1 MASESKEDLL
11 RHVSPPLKPPP
22 MVMQPGVGTLDNAA
36 TIPDDAVFPRPNF
49 TNYRLDAQKR
59 RLPQCISHR
68 GYKAIYPE
76 NTMASF
82 KGAVKVGTHALE
94 TDVHLTKDDVV
105 IISHDPSLK
114 RCYGLDKKIIDCNWD
129 DIKDLKTVKE
139 PHEPLPRLTDLL
151 EYLAQ
156 PGLEEMWLLLD
167 IKLSNDA
174 ENIMRRLAAT
184 IDSVAPPSSKAWKE
198 RVVLGIWAAKFLP
211 FCVDYL
217 PGFPVSHIGF
227 SISYARHFFDVP
239 NVSFNML
246 LPSLIAP
253 GGKSFLRDAKEKHNR
268 QVYAWTVNEQDKME
282 WCIRKQLDGV
292 ITDDPKK
299 FLEVCERF
307 DEKSKAPWLPV
318 SFRGYLEVLRVWLWV
333 RIAILLFFGKR
344 LEPKASRKLIRR
356 GAK

>member
-1 MASESKEDLL
+1 M
-11 RHVSPPLKPPP
+11 
-22 MVMQPGVGTLDNAA
+22 
-36 TIPDDAVFPRPNF
+36 
-49 TNYRLDAQKR
+49 
-59 RLPQCISHR
+59 
-68 GYKAIYPE
+68 
-76 NTMASF
+76 
-82 KGAVKVGTHALE
+82 
-94 TDVHLTKDDVV
+94 
-105 IISHDPSLK
+105 
-114 RCYGLDKKIIDCNWD
+114 
-129 DIKDLKTVKE
+129 
-139 PHEPLPRLTDLL
+139 
-151 EYLAQ
+151 
-156 PGLEEMWLLLD
+156 
-167 IKLSNDA
+167 
-174 ENIMRRLAAT
+174 
-184 IDSVAPPSSKAWKE
+184 
-198 RVVLGIWAAKFLP
+198 GIWAAKFLP

-299 FLEVCERF
+299 FLEVCKRF

-344 LEPKASRKLIRR
+344 LEPKASQKLIRR
-356 GAK
+356 AAK